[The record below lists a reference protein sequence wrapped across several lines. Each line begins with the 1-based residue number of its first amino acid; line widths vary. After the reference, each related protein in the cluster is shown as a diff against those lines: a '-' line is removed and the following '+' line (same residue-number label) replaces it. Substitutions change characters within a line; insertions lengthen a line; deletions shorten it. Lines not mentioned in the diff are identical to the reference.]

1 MKSLRKLTESL
12 KNSVL
17 IGAVYAVE
25 QINLNLKP
33 GGEFQNLV
41 NYTVPGI
48 IQAAL
53 KVILVVAALVSFVYL
68 VIGGIRWITSGGDK
82 EGTAKAQSTITAALI
97 GLIIV
102 FAAWAIIRLLETF
115 FNVRVFSLNIPGVT
129 PEPYVP

>member
-1 MKSLRKLTESL
+1 MKSLRKISEYL
-12 KNSVL
+12 KNFVL
-17 IGAVYAVE
+17 VGAVYAEDVT
-25 QINLNLKP
+25 LNLRP
-33 GGEFQNLV
+33 QGEFANLV

-48 IQAAL
+48 IQTAL

-82 EGTAKAQSTITAALI
+82 DGTAKAQSTITAALI

-115 FNVRVFSLNIPGVT
+115 FNVRVFNLTIPGIQQV
-129 PEPYVP
+129 PYTN

>member
-1 MKSLRKLTESL
+1 MKSLRKISEYL
-12 KNSVL
+12 KNFVL
-17 IGAVYAVE
+17 VGAVYAEDVT
-25 QINLNLKP
+25 INLRP
-33 GGEFQNLV
+33 QGEFANLV

-48 IQAAL
+48 IQTAL

-115 FNVRVFSLNIPGVT
+115 FNVRVFNLTIPGIQQV
-129 PEPYVP
+129 PYTN